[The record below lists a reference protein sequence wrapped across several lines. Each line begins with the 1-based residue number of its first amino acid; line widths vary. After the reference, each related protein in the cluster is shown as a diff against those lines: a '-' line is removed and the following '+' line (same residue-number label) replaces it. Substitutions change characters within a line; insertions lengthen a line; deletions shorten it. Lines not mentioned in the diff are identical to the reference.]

1 MRNKPIAGV
10 RPEVMRWAR
19 QSIGLSVSDVALR
32 LKRPVEEINAWE
44 AGDAFPSYPQ
54 LEKLAYQIYRRPLAV
69 FFLPAPPEEISP
81 VREFRTLPT
90 DDLQTLAADTHL
102 HIRHAHAFQ
111 LALKE
116 LFGARNPSEH
126 CIWQE
131 LSLSRVGSLV
141 NQAASVRDYLGVT
154 LDEQIRW
161 KDDEHALK
169 KWRKAIEDKGVFIFK
184 ESFEQKDISGFCL
197 VDSQFPIVYLNN
209 STTKTRQTFSLLHEL
224 SHLLLSVN
232 GLSKFDQRYVERL
245 PDQEKQIEQ
254 FCNAI
259 AAEILIPSSDF
270 QIQAKQFPADIE
282 RASEQQLSDLAAR
295 YGVSREAVLRRF
307 LDQDRVT
314 AAFYE
319 KKAAVWAAQQKKG
332 AGGDWYASK
341 NAYLSDRFARE
352 VVSRHY
358 KNQLSVNQAA
368 DMLGIKPKNFAGLEQ
383 RILQGIAT

>member
-19 QSIGLSVSDVALR
+19 QSIGLSVSEVALR

-54 LEKLAYQIYRRPLAV
+54 LEKLAYQLYKRPLAV

-161 KDDEHALK
+161 NNDEHALK

-197 VDSQFPIVYLNN
+197 VDSQFPVVYLNN

-259 AAEILIPSSDF
+259 AAEILIPSPDF

-319 KKAAVWAAQQKKG
+319 KKAAAWAAQQKKG
-332 AGGDWYASK
+332 TGGDWYASK